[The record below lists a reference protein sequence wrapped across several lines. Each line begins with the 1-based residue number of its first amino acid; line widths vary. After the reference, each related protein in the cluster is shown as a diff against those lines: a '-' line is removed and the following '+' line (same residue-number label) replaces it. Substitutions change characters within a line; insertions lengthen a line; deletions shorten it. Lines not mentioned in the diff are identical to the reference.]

1 MIGGTTQVGIREG
14 VMQGEVFLTPSHP
27 PRIIL
32 MGGNSEGS
40 LGMTDDVD
48 FPRVQH
54 PGAR

>member
-1 MIGGTTQVGIREG
+1 MIGGTTRVGIWKG
-14 VMQGEVFLTPSHP
+14 VMQGEVFPTPGHP

-54 PGAR
+54 PGAH